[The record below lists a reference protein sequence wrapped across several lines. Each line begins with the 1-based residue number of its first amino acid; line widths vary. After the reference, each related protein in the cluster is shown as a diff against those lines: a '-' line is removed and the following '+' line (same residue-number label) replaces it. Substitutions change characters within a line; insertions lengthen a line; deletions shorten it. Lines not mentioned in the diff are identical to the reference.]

1 MNTSIL
7 HSARRLSARRTVA
20 RFKGFAVMAAATA
33 CATPPAAPSSQPA
46 SAASQPVLA
55 AGNSAAHKLGRRI
68 VKNSGFKELSQ
79 VAQLDF
85 EFVVTDA
92 KKPVF
97 SARHRWDMQNG
108 RDRVSWKDKAGI
120 VHEAWLDIATRTAVG
135 TKNGE
140 WVTGPEKEEL
150 ARKAYGRYINDTYWL
165 MMPLKL
171 FDPGTRLSLEDDETV
186 DGTTYNILRIA
197 FDGVGLTPGDVY
209 RLYVDDGGFRIHGWQ
224 MLLQGRP
231 DKPSYVTWEDYRPVG
246 PLLLAHLH
254 RIEGTERAIVMEGT
268 LAHRTVV
275 EQVFAPPTPAP

>member
-108 RDRVSWKDKAGI
+108 RDRVS
-120 VHEAWLDIATRTAVG
+120 
-135 TKNGE
+135 
-140 WVTGPEKEEL
+140 
-150 ARKAYGRYINDTYWL
+150 
-165 MMPLKL
+165 
-171 FDPGTRLSLEDDETV
+171 
-186 DGTTYNILRIA
+186 
-197 FDGVGLTPGDVY
+197 
-209 RLYVDDGGFRIHGWQ
+209 
-224 MLLQGRP
+224 
-231 DKPSYVTWEDYRPVG
+231 
-246 PLLLAHLH
+246 
-254 RIEGTERAIVMEGT
+254 
-268 LAHRTVV
+268 
-275 EQVFAPPTPAP
+275 